1 MASFTSRQWFLL
13 VSSFFIAL
21 GGFAVLP
28 YMSVVLHQRLGMN
41 LGIVGVVLA
50 VASLVQFS
58 GAVVG
63 AAVAER
69 IGLQRTMVLALVIR
83 TAGFA
88 GFVVGL
94 SWPVAAVAALVLTSC
109 GAALYLPANKA
120 YLLLGVEEDRRPL
133 LVSAGNSAINGGI
146 ALGPVAAA
154 PFVLND
160 SAALFATVTALFVV
174 VTIGH
179 ALLPV
184 EQGSDRPA
192 GKPDRVLAG
201 IPLLP
206 FTITVVTLYLHMFF
220 YNYLAVYAVPR
231 VSTVFYGVALML
243 HSLGLVVAQP
253 LLAGWIGRLPY
264 SRAMLIGFAAMAT
277 GMAALA
283 LGGAAAILAGAL
295 VICLGEVVL
304 FLKNDLESLAR
315 SGRAPA
321 VVFGQQRLAAG
332 IGAFASGI
340 IGGLGYDFFDRAG
353 NAHLFWLAVAAQCA
367 LLPPLLAIA
376 FRRGQGNSEEDHG
389 SG

>member
-1 MASFTSRQWFLL
+1 MASFTNRQWFLL

-28 YMSVVLHQRLGMN
+28 YMSVVLHQRLGLN

-50 VASLVQFS
+50 VASLVQFA
-58 GAVVG
+58 GAIVG

-94 SWPVAAVAALVLTSC
+94 RWPGAAVAALVLTSC

-120 YLLLGVEEDRRPL
+120 YLLQGVEEDRRPL

-154 PFVLND
+154 PFVLDD
-160 SAALFATVTALFVV
+160 SAALLATVAALFAV

-179 ALLPV
+179 ALLPA
-184 EQGSDRPA
+184 ERGADRPA

-206 FTITVVTLYLHMFF
+206 FAITALTLYLHMFF

-231 VSTVFYGVALML
+231 VSTVFYAIALML
-243 HSLGLVVAQP
+243 HSLGLVVMQP
-253 LLAGWIGRLPY
+253 LLAGRIGRLPY

-277 GMAALA
+277 GTAALA

-295 VICLGEVVL
+295 AICLGEVVL

-315 SGRAPA
+315 SGRSSA

-340 IGGLGYDFFDRAG
+340 IGGLGYGALEGAG
-353 NAHLFWLAVAAQCA
+353 NAHLFWLAVATQCV
-367 LLPPLLAIA
+367 LLPPLLFIVL
-376 FRRGQGNSEEDHG
+376 RRRENPEESHG